1 MGTKINLNESEIKE
15 ILKKHKL
22 INESIGISDILS
34 SGIKKDTPNFKSF
47 VEFLNGNVDID
58 QIVDD
63 IENFF
68 KSSKELSSD
77 IEVVKGTL
85 SDDER
90 YKRILKGVGAPIT
103 DENMKFMYAWRQGEG
118 GKAAF
123 NPFNTT
129 MKTSKSK
136 FYNCL
141 KRKEGKCTS
150 GVMNYTSEQEGI
162 QATIDTLKLDYY
174 DCITDGLKNN
184 IGAKKIARS
193 CRKALKTWGTG
204 DLVAKVLDGKRLNP
218 SPIPTS
224 ITKVAS

>member
-1 MGTKINLNESEIKE
+1 MRMNLNEGEIKE

-22 INESIGISDILS
+22 LKEYVDISDIMS
-34 SGIKKDTPNFKSF
+34 SDIKKDTPNYKSF
-47 VEFLNGNVDID
+47 VEYLNGNVDID
-58 QIVDD
+58 QIADD
-63 IENFF
+63 IENYM
-68 KSSKELSSD
+68 KSSIDSSSD
-77 IEVVKGTL
+77 IEVVGSTI
-85 SDDER
+85 SDDEK
-90 YKRILKGVGAPIT
+90 YKRILQGVGAPVT

-141 KRKEGKCTS
+141 KRKNNKCVG
-150 GVMNYTSEQEGI
+150 GVMNYTSDEEGI
-162 QATIDTLKLDYY
+162 NATIDTLKLDYY

-193 CRKALKTWGTG
+193 CIKSLKTWGTG
-204 DLVAKVLDGKRLNP
+204 DLVAKVLDGGRLNP
-218 SPIPTS
+218 SPIPTT
-224 ITKVAS
+224 ITKTVS

>member
-1 MGTKINLNESEIKE
+1 MGSKITLNEGDIKD
-15 ILKKHKL
+15 ILRQHKL
-22 INESIGISDILS
+22 IKEYIDISDIIS
-34 SGIKKDTPNFKSF
+34 TNIKKDTPNYKSF
-47 VEFLNGNVDID
+47 IEFLNGNVDLD
-58 QIVDD
+58 QIVND
-63 IENFF
+63 IEGFF
-68 KSSKELSSD
+68 KKSSD

-90 YKRILKGVGAPIT
+90 YKRILQGVGAPVT

-129 MKTSKSK
+129 KKTSKSK

-141 KRKEGKCTS
+141 RRKEGKCTG

-162 QATIDTLKLDYY
+162 QATIDTLNLSYY

-204 DLVAKVLDGKRLNP
+204 DLIAKVLDGKRLNP

-224 ITKVAS
+224 ITKVDS